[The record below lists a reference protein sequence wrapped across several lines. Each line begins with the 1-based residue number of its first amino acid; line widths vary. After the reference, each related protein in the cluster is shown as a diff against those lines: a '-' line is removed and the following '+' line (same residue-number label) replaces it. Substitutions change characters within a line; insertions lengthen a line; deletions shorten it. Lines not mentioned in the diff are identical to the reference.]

1 MKIIPLEQ
9 VLELFTEDDV
19 LRGEYIIEKLM
30 LIKDQ
35 DIDNFFNSYL
45 GFSDGSKQIL
55 EYSNDFFGYMRYDWS
70 MNDYNLIKEYKRMKK
85 IDDILK

>member
-35 DIDNFFNSYL
+35 DINNFFNSYL

-55 EYSNDFFGYMRYDWS
+55 EYSGDFFDRAFADWS
-70 MNDYNLIKEYKRMKK
+70 LNDYNLVKKYKRMKK